1 MAELERLEEHRARI
15 EDWLHACFQD
25 CAPRGNLYDAMRYSL
40 LAGGKRLRP
49 VLVLEACRL
58 CGGAVEDALPFAGA
72 IEMIHTYSLI
82 HDDLPCMDDDDLRRG
97 RPTNHKVFGEANA
110 VLAGDGLLTAAFE
123 TMLAPG
129 QKLPPERVLE
139 AAGILARA
147 AGGRGM
153 VGGQVLDMAGEGRAL
168 GLTEVEELQ
177 RLKTGALIRAAVEMG
192 CAVAGG
198 AEEQRE
204 ALCRYADC
212 LGLAFQIQDDILDVV
227 GDEATLG
234 KPIGSDVRS
243 DKTTFVA
250 LKGLADCRILV
261 AELTDRAVEA
271 LAPFGSEAESLSI
284 LAWAIAQVL
293 KFVITLI
300 SQGKLD
306 WRHILSSGGMPSS
319 HSAFVCACAA
329 AMGYMYGWASPVFTI
344 SAVVAIVVMYDAAN
358 VRKAAGEQAK
368 ILNYIME
375 HWTEMKPAIFGKE
388 LKEFLGHT
396 PFQVLMGGLLGISVG
411 LLGAWL
417 WT

>member
-1 MAELERLEEHRARI
+1 MAERERLEEHRARI

-72 IEMIHTYSLI
+72 IEMVHTYSLI

-271 LAPFGSEAESLSI
+271 LAPFGSEAESLRG
-284 LAWAIAQVL
+284 LAQSL
-293 KFVITLI
+293 
-300 SQGKLD
+300 
-306 WRHILSSGGMPSS
+306 
-319 HSAFVCACAA
+319 
-329 AMGYMYGWASPVFTI
+329 
-344 SAVVAIVVMYDAAN
+344 
-358 VRKAAGEQAK
+358 AGREK
-368 ILNYIME
+368 
-375 HWTEMKPAIFGKE
+375 
-388 LKEFLGHT
+388 
-396 PFQVLMGGLLGISVG
+396 
-411 LLGAWL
+411 
-417 WT
+417 